1 MSAVRWRRRLF
12 CAGFLPVLFLLLA
25 AGPAFG
31 ADDPLHGAVPLYLDR
46 AAEQTVSGALHDGHQ
61 TELYR
66 LDVKQS
72 GTLRWKLTFDLA
84 ALDVRLLNSDGQV
97 IKAWYQRWD
106 AALQI
111 GSGEI
116 RFSAEPGTYYIQLKR
131 RNGDGN
137 YQLTQSFDEEKTT
150 EQQPN
155 DTLEQAQPL
164 ALGDTAY
171 GVIGIGYAR
180 NARDQDVYRLEIPA
194 AKNITFTLNSALS
207 GAYLHI
213 YDAEGEQVHYAFATA
228 DSDTGCSRIRRTY
241 RLAAGTYSLLVK
253 GGSDTG
259 AYTLKAAAAV
269 PPAKTAIRSLV
280 RRSRYQNLQISLKEV
295 KGAEGYQI
303 CIAEDAGFQ
312 KVRRYRKTKPASSYH
327 LAKGKTYYVKAR
339 AYRKNSEGG
348 YIYGR
353 FSKVKKIR
361 L

>member
-1 MSAVRWRRRLF
+1 MSLGRRKKRWL
-12 CAGFLPVLFLLLA
+12 CAGLASVLFLLTT
-25 AGPAFG
+25 PVFG
-31 ADDPLHGAVPLYLDR
+31 ADSPLHAAVSVHLDQ
-46 AAEQTVSGALHDGHQ
+46 AAEQTLSGALNGGHQ

-72 GTLRWKLTFDLA
+72 GTLRHKLTFSLA
-84 ALDVRLLNSDGQV
+84 ALDVRLLNQDGQV
-97 IKAWYQRWD
+97 IKTWYQRRD
-106 AALQI
+106 ETLRT

-116 RFSAEPGTYYIQLKR
+116 RFSVEPGTYYIQLKR
-131 RNGDGN
+131 RSGDGN

-150 EQQPN
+150 ELQPN

-180 NARDQDVYRLEIPA
+180 NSRDKDVYRLEIPA

-207 GAYLHI
+207 GAYLHL
-213 YDAEGEQVHYAFATA
+213 YDAQGEQIKYAFAMT
-228 DSDTGCSRIRRTY
+228 DKNTGRNQIRRTY
-241 RLAAGTYSLLVK
+241 KLAAGIYYLLVK

-269 PPAKTAIRSLV
+269 PPAKTAIKSLV
-280 RRSRYQNLQISLKEV
+280 RRSQYQNLQINLKKV

-303 CIAEDAGFQ
+303 YIGEDAGFK
-312 KVRRYRKTKPASSYH
+312 KVQRYRKTKLTSSYH

-348 YIYGR
+348 YIYGG